1 MTSSMPRRRDL
12 REEIDEL
19 FADLWQVSR
28 LGGLRRGFRPQLDCF
43 VTQDPPAFTV
53 IVDIA
58 GVEPERVSV
67 STAEGAL
74 VISGERGRADC
85 SGGTY
90 QQMEIEYGSFQ
101 RVVQLPPDADA
112 SQAEATYEKGLL
124 RIVIPIARQ
133 EARPRPVPIQVR
145 RDP

>member
-1 MTSSMPRRRDL
+1 
-12 REEIDEL
+12 
-19 FADLWQVSR
+19 
-28 LGGLRRGFRPQLDCF
+28 
-43 VTQDPPAFTV
+43 V

-58 GVEPERVSV
+58 GIDPERVSV

-90 QQMEIEYGSFQ
+90 QQMEIEYGAFQ
-101 RVVQLPPDADA
+101 RIVQLPRDADA
-112 SQAEATYEKGLL
+112 SRAEATYEKGLL
-124 RIVIPIARQ
+124 RIVIPIARP

-145 RDP
+145 RDV